1 MEGVGGRRKGSPPA
15 RLALLLLLLVT
26 AATAAALAV
35 VVEAKVVHVEEAHRR
50 SMLAN
55 GLGAAPPM
63 GWNSWNH
70 FACDGNGEDVIRET
84 ADALVSTGLAAAGYK
99 YVNIDDCWAE
109 PKRDEMGNLVA
120 NKKTFPHGIKAL
132 ADYVHSKG
140 LKLGIYSDAGFKT
153 CAKVQPGSLGHEEQ
167 DAKTFAAWGVDYLK
181 YDNCNNGDLKPLE
194 RYPEMS
200 KALMRTGRPIYFS
213 LCEWGDMHPA
223 RWGAAYGNS
232 WRTTN
237 DISDNWERSALSS
250 SSSRPHDP
258 VLAPPPLSTVS
269 TERGYARAT
278 GFSMIATADQNEVW
292 AEYARPGGWNDP
304 DMLEVGNGGMTTN
317 EYVVHFSLW
326 AISKA
331 PLIIGCDV
339 RHMSQ
344 ETYDILA
351 NKEVIAVNQ
360 DPLGVQGKKVRME
373 GSNEIWAAPLSGY
386 RTAVVL
392 LNRHAT
398 DAAAITAH
406 WDDLGIPDG
415 TAVQARDLWL
425 HETLD
430 ARFTDKM
437 TFDVAP
443 HSCRM
448 LVLTPTTLR

>member
-1 MEGVGGRRKGSPPA
+1 MPMARARRA
-15 RLALLLLLLVT
+15 AALLL
-26 AATAAALAV
+26 AAACA
-35 VVEAKVVHVEEAHRR
+35 AAAIGGGGCGRVVHVEEEHRR

-55 GLGAAPPM
+55 GLGSAPPM

-70 FACDGNGEDVIRET
+70 FACDGNGEGVIRET

-109 PKRDEMGNLVA
+109 PERDSKGNLVA

-153 CAKVQPGSLGHEEQ
+153 CAKVQPGSLGHEQQ
-167 DAKTFAAWGVDYLK
+167 DARTFASWGVDYLK

-200 KALMRTGRPIYFS
+200 KALMMAGRPIYFS

-223 RWGAAYGNS
+223 KWGAAYGNS

-237 DISDNWERSALSS
+237 DIADTWERWNRLRRRLAWPLH
-250 SSSRPHDP
+250 RPSIDR
-258 VLAPPPLSTVS
+258 SVS
-269 TERGYARAT
+269 LYSVFSNISVFRELPFLRC
-278 GFSMIATADQNEVW
+278 FSMVSRADENEVW

-304 DMLEVGNGGMTTN
+304 DMLEVGNGGMSN
-317 EYVVHFSLW
+317 DEYIVHFSLW

-339 RHMSQ
+339 SHMSQ
-344 ETYDILA
+344 QTYDILA

-373 GSNEIWAAPLSGY
+373 GSSEVWAGPLSGY
-386 RTAVVL
+386 RTAVVA
-392 LNRHAT
+392 LNRHAH

-406 WDDLGIPDG
+406 WDDIGLPAG
-415 TAVQARDLWL
+415 TAVEARDLWQRRRV
-425 HETLD
+425 D
-430 ARFTDKM
+430 R
-437 TFDVAP
+437 
-443 HSCRM
+443 
-448 LVLTPTTLR
+448 

>member
-1 MEGVGGRRKGSPPA
+1 MEGVGGRSSSGSPPA
-15 RLALLLLLLVT
+15 RLALLLV
-26 AATAAALAV
+26 AAVMAV
-35 VVEAKVVHVEEAHRR
+35 AVAVAVEGKVVHVEEQHRR

-55 GLGAAPPM
+55 GLGSAPPM

-70 FACDGNGEDVIRET
+70 FACDGNGEAVIRET
-84 ADALVSTGLAAAGYK
+84 ADALVSTGLAAAGYT

-140 LKLGIYSDAGFKT
+140 LKLGIYSDAGFQT
-153 CAKVQPGSLGHEEQ
+153 CAKAQPGSLGHEQQ
-167 DAKTFAAWGVDYLK
+167 DAKTFASWGLDYLK

-200 KALMRTGRPIYFS
+200 KALMNAGRPIYFS

-237 DISDNWERSALSS
+237 DISDTWD
-250 SSSRPHDP
+250 SSRAESEKLLIC
-258 VLAPPPLSTVS
+258 VL
-269 TERGYARAT
+269 
-278 GFSMIATADQNEVW
+278 SMIATADQNEVW

-304 DMLEVGNGGMTTN
+304 DMLEVGNGGMTHS

-339 RHMSQ
+339 RHMPQ

-373 GSNEIWAAPLSGY
+373 GSSEIWAAPLSGY
-386 RTAVVL
+386 RTAVLL

-398 DAAAITAH
+398 DAAAIAAH
-406 WDDLGIPDG
+406 WDDLGIPAG
-415 TAVQARDLWL
+415 TAVEARDLWL
-425 HETLD
+425 HKTLD
-430 ARFTDKM
+430 ARFTDKL
-437 TFDVAP
+437 TLDVAP
-443 HSCRM
+443 HACRM
-448 LVLTPTTLR
+448 LVLTPSRQSLR

>member
-1 MEGVGGRRKGSPPA
+1 MAGGGRRTGPSPA
-15 RLALLLLLLVT
+15 RLALMVLLL
-26 AATAAALAV
+26 AAAVAA
-35 VVEAKVVHVEEAHRR
+35 EAKVVHVEEPHRR

-55 GLGAAPPM
+55 GLGSAPPM

-70 FACDGNGEDVIRET
+70 FQCDGNGEVVIRET
-84 ADALVSTGLAAAGYK
+84 ADALVSTGLAALGYK

-109 PKRDEMGNLVA
+109 PKRDAMGNLVA
-120 NKKTFPHGIKAL
+120 NTNTFPHGIKAL

-140 LKLGIYSDAGFKT
+140 LKLGIYSDAGFQT

-200 KALMRTGRPIYFS
+200 KALMKAGRPIYFS

-237 DISDNWERSALSS
+237 DIADTWE
-250 SSSRPHDP
+250 
-258 VLAPPPLSTVS
+258 
-269 TERGYARAT
+269 
-278 GFSMIATADQNEVW
+278 SMIATADQNEVW

-304 DMLEVGNGGMTTN
+304 DMLEVGNGGMKNN

-339 RHMSQ
+339 RHMPQ

-360 DPLGVQGKKVRME
+360 GEEGEDGGEQRDLGGAAVGLPDGGGPAEPARDGRGHDHRALGRHRPPRRHRRRGQGPVAAQDAGHRVHGQDGVRRR
-373 GSNEIWAAPLSGY
+373 G
-386 RTAVVL
+386 AVVQDV
-392 LNRHAT
+392 RAQ
-398 DAAAITAH
+398 
-406 WDDLGIPDG
+406 
-415 TAVQARDLWL
+415 VQAPVEAERGGPGPVDG
-425 HETLD
+425 
-430 ARFTDKM
+430 ARCRSAEM
-437 TFDVAP
+437 TW
-443 HSCRM
+443 RW
-448 LVLTPTTLR
+448 

>member
-1 MEGVGGRRKGSPPA
+1 MAGAGRSRRRRRESPPA
-15 RLALLLLLLVT
+15 TVRLALLVAVAT
-26 AATAAALAV
+26 MAGVAAEGKAV
-35 VVEAKVVHVEEAHRR
+35 RVGEPHRR

-55 GLGAAPPM
+55 GLGSAPPM

-70 FACDGNGEDVIRET
+70 FQCGGNGEVVIRET
-84 ADALVSTGLAAAGYK
+84 ADALVSTGLAALGYK

-109 PKRDEMGNLVA
+109 PKRDATGNLVA
-120 NKKTFPHGIKAL
+120 NTKTFPHGIKAL
-132 ADYVHSKG
+132 ADYVHSKA
-140 LKLGIYSDAGFKT
+140 LKLGIYSDAGFQT
-153 CAKVQPGSLGHEEQ
+153 CAKAQPGSLGHEEQ

-181 YDNCNNGDLKPLE
+181 YDNCNNGDIKPLE

-200 KALMRTGRPIYFS
+200 KALMKTGRPIYFS

-237 DISDNWERSALSS
+237 DIADTWE
-250 SSSRPHDP
+250 
-258 VLAPPPLSTVS
+258 
-269 TERGYARAT
+269 
-278 GFSMIATADQNEVW
+278 SMIATADQNEVW

-304 DMLEVGNGGMTTN
+304 DMLEVGNGGMTN
-317 EYVVHFSLW
+317 SEYVVHFSLW

-351 NKEVIAVNQ
+351 NMEVIAVNQ

-373 GSNEIWAAPLSGY
+373 GSNEIWAAPLSDY

-392 LNRHAT
+392 LNRHKTDGAT
-398 DAAAITAH
+398 ITAH
-406 WDDLGIPDG
+406 WDDVGLPAGL
-415 TAVQARDLWL
+415 AVEARDLWQ
-425 HETLD
+425 HKTLD
-430 ARFTDKM
+430 GAFTDRM
-437 TFDVAP
+437 AFDVAAR
-443 HSCRM
+443 SCRM
-448 LVLTPTTLR
+448 FVLRPRLAMKA

>member
-1 MEGVGGRRKGSPPA
+1 MAGVGSSRRGSPQA
-15 RLALLLLLLVT
+15 SLALLLVVAVAV
-26 AATAAALAV
+26 AAVA
-35 VVEAKVVHVEEAHRR
+35 EGKVVHVEEAHRR

-55 GLGAAPPM
+55 GLGSAPPM

-70 FACDGNGEDVIRET
+70 FQCDGNGEVVIRET
-84 ADALVSTGLAAAGYK
+84 ADALVSTGLAALGYK

-109 PKRDEMGNLVA
+109 PERDAM
-120 NKKTFPHGIKAL
+120 
-132 ADYVHSKG
+132 
-140 LKLGIYSDAGFKT
+140 
-153 CAKVQPGSLGHEEQ
+153 
-167 DAKTFAAWGVDYLK
+167 GVDYLK

-200 KALMRTGRPIYFS
+200 KALMKAGRAIYFS

-237 DISDNWERSALSS
+237 DIADTWE
-250 SSSRPHDP
+250 
-258 VLAPPPLSTVS
+258 
-269 TERGYARAT
+269 
-278 GFSMIATADQNEVW
+278 SMIATADQNEVW

-304 DMLEVGNGGMTTN
+304 DMLEVGNGGMTN
-317 EYVVHFSLW
+317 SEYVVHFNLW

-398 DAAAITAH
+398 DEATITAH
-406 WDDLGIPDG
+406 WDDVGLPAG
-415 TAVQARDLWL
+415 TAVEARDLWQL
-425 HETLD
+425 GCSACACACSPTTPGARVAFLFGRVSAWRAAARAD
-430 ARFTDKM
+430 ARECGNPGRA
-437 TFDVAP
+437 VAP
-443 HSCRM
+443 ALLPCRVSRAGPRTGGM
-448 LVLTPTTLR
+448 AAPSAARSKWHAGARPCRPSPKWRVPSLPPTRVLGRSVQAIKRVTLQSPE